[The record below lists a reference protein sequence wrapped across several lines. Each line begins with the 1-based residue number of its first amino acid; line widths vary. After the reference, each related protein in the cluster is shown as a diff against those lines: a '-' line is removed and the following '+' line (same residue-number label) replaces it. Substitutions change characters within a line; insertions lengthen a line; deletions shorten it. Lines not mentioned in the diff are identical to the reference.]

1 MLMLRAG
8 PRDGKHERRGAKTGS
23 NKHRSGQLLSIDPVP
38 LVSQDSPHAELLAG
52 SKSQACGAASNAS
65 LRRGDPTHAE
75 PRGGTGRGA
84 TGVEGTRSRQAAAGA
99 RRPDGAQTSGAAHAC
114 RVVVSTPAAPP
125 AASPRGD
132 QLGQIDPDRLG

>member
-65 LRRGDPTHAE
+65 LRRGDPPNAE
-75 PRGGTGRGA
+75 PGGGGGRGGARGGAGPGRPRGA
-84 TGVEGTRSRQAAAGA
+84 RGGGGPAPGAAGSPPPPPPPGPPHRA
-99 RRPDGAQTSGAAHAC
+99 ATS
-114 RVVVSTPAAPP
+114 
-125 AASPRGD
+125 
-132 QLGQIDPDRLG
+132 